1 MRSLRAALGLLLLG
15 VLQALPQGQAPT
27 DPCAGD
33 PSRYH
38 DEAAGKCCYRCPGG
52 PTPQPLCP
60 QNSSDCP
67 KQCEPDYYLSAH
79 GRCTACVSCA
89 GDDLVEKKPC
99 SWNSPRVCECRA
111 GMFCATSA
119 TNSCARCFPHSDCPP
134 GMIVKFQGTAEK
146 DTICEPPSPRAS
158 PDCSTSPEDCEA
170 PASDSTLQAKPAL
183 TSPARSDARTMLLG
197 GGTPEEDSKMTRA
210 PNSPSSVGKPS
221 PDLGPTP
228 QQPCPQGSADCRKQ
242 CEPDYYL
249 ERDGRC
255 TACVS
260 CAGDDLVEKTPCTWN
275 SSRVCECRPGMFCA
289 TSATNSCARC
299 VARPICPPG
308 MVTKL
313 QGAAERDTTDNP
325 PPPGSHPNCST
336 NPEDREASASSTPS
350 LADPQTSMGR
360 GGGITHAWGDAS
372 ILTSA
377 PISFSSTGKPMLVSG
392 PVLFWVIMTLVVV
405 VGSSSFLLCHR
416 RACRKWIRQK
426 LHLCYPVRTFRPKLE
441 PGLVDSRPR
450 RKSPELR
457 RSVSLAEPGMAELG
471 LMSSPSPAVETC
483 PSVGAAGQE
492 TLRLLEASPASRPS
506 SPTGPPEPRVTT
518 EHTNNRIEKIY
529 IMKADTVIVGTVK
542 TEVPEGRGLV
552 GPAGPEFEEDLEVD
566 HAPHYPEQ
574 ETEPPLGSCGDVMF
588 SVEEEGKE
596 DPLPTTASGK

>member
-377 PISFSSTGKPMLVSG
+377 PISFSSTGKPMLVS
-392 PVLFWVIMTLVVV
+392 
-405 VGSSSFLLCHR
+405 
-416 RACRKWIRQK
+416 
-426 LHLCYPVRTFRPKLE
+426 
-441 PGLVDSRPR
+441 DSRPR